1 MNKIDK
7 IWAEE
12 IKDSRG
18 NSTLKVTVWSGESFN
33 SFSVPSGASTG
44 ANEAMEL
51 RDADGVGVTRA
62 IKNVNEI
69 IASALVGQD
78 IENQKELDELLIKLD
93 GTKNKSN
100 LGGNA
105 IIGVSIA
112 IAKTT
117 AKVKGMGVFEYLR
130 TLENIKIS

>member
-112 IAKTT
+112 IANMSIENKIII
-117 AKVKGMGVFEYLR
+117 V
-130 TLENIKIS
+130 TLSRIKNHVL